1 MPKEKHELN
10 KNWEAGAKPIT
21 RGLIIDQPWI
31 DKILKGYKTWEMRSA
46 RTTIRGPI
54 ALIEK
59 GSGTIVGVGSI
70 LDSIGPLCFEEV
82 FENEIKHNVGP
93 EIYTR
98 DGYKWNHAWV
108 LGDVLPLV
116 QPIKYQHRSGAVVW
130 VELDTVAIENL
141 QAALVEIFSTTQNV
155 GSRSKSASAEQK
167 TSKIP
172 YARDGSSFCINLCN
186 KNGYFTVGE
195 KGSEQRFSNYSAALE
210 YLKRMPTAKWRRPNL
225 KGNWGIVSAIGWQD
239 ATTTTDGSDS
249 RQNPVSD

>member
-59 GSGTIVGVGSI
+59 GSGTIVGVSSI
-70 LDSIGPLCFEEV
+70 LDSIGPLCFEEI

-98 DGYKWNHAWV
+98 DDYKWNHAWV
-108 LGDVLPLV
+108 LGDVLSLV

-172 YARDGSSFCINLCN
+172 
-186 KNGYFTVGE
+186 
-195 KGSEQRFSNYSAALE
+195 
-210 YLKRMPTAKWRRPNL
+210 
-225 KGNWGIVSAIGWQD
+225 
-239 ATTTTDGSDS
+239 
-249 RQNPVSD
+249 